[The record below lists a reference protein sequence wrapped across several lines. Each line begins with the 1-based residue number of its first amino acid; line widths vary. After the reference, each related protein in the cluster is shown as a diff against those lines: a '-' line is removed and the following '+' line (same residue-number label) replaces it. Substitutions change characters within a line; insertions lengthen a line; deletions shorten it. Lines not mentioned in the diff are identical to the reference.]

1 MVGTLRAKTEARAWL
16 RPGRPK
22 FGVTDNGSRRNI
34 TGSTIPARQIS
45 ARKAAAMHRSE
56 PSIETVASW
65 LAVAR
70 RIVVVS
76 GAGLSKASG
85 VPTYRDAGGLWTEN
99 GSLKYSDAA
108 AYASNPREFLDF
120 WSARRNELLRAQPNA
135 AHLALVELQNLRPST
150 CLVTQ
155 NVDGLLTRA
164 GAKDVLELHGA
175 LDRSFCTNCGARDPL
190 QEEGF
195 CLDCSYSTTPTVRP
209 AVVMFGEPLDQ
220 KTLALAEWRSK
231 SADVFISVGT
241 TAIVY
246 PAAGLAE
253 RAQAV
258 EDARSDAV
266 LRGRAEVVLPTLLR
280 ALVARLTPKAM
291 ATDDQR

>member
-1 MVGTLRAKTEARAWL
+1 
-16 RPGRPK
+16 
-22 FGVTDNGSRRNI
+22 
-34 TGSTIPARQIS
+34 
-45 ARKAAAMHRSE
+45 MHRSE

-76 GAGLSKASG
+76 SAGLSKASG

-120 WSARRNELLRAQPNA
+120 WSSRRDELLRAQPNA
-135 AHLALVELQNLRPST
+135 AHLALVELQSLRPST

-175 LDRSFCTNCGARDPL
+175 LDRSFCTNCGAHDPL
-190 QEEGF
+190 QSEGY
-195 CLDCSYSTTPTVRP
+195 CLVCNASTTPTVRP

-231 SADVFISVGT
+231 NADVFISVGT

-253 RAQAV
+253 RAQARGAKFVVVNVEETV

-266 LRGRAEVVLPTLLR
+266 LRGPAEEMLPALLR
-280 ALVARLTPKAM
+280 ALVARMMPKAT
-291 ATDDQR
+291 ATNDQR